1 MSYVIHIWQH
11 PATEPLPA
19 DSQSA
24 SRWHEQLSRLSGQP
38 SPHFTP
44 LAQRLREIFADDPA
58 EEDDGDFDSDSVW
71 LEEPPKAGTDR
82 VWALGLNSGQLHR
95 SMPVIVREANALGLL
110 VYDFQTGNAY
120 LPNGSILGK
129 QMTFQGQAMAASG
142 LEEGAVDDT
151 KQFERKSELVAVF
164 VEMMQPVLEPHGFK
178 YVKSKIAFVKTYPQ
192 IEQHLSFDSLDYYP
206 NYEVRMYATVYAKLK
221 PCEFT
226 EKAWGFPLLPGGGTY
241 QISIL

>member
-1 MSYVIHIWQH
+1 MSYVVHIWQH

-19 DSQSA
+19 DFQSA
-24 SRWHEQLSRLSGQP
+24 SYWHEQLSRLSGQP
-38 SPHFTP
+38 SPRFAS
-44 LAQRLREIFADDPA
+44 LAQCLREIFADDPA

-95 SMPVIVREANALGLL
+95 SMPVIVHEAQALGLL

-120 LPNGSILGK
+120 LPNGNILGTP
-129 QMTFQGQAMAASG
+129 MTFQGQATAASG
-142 LEEGAVDDT
+142 KDGGQADDT

-164 VEMMQPVLEPHGFK
+164 VEMMAPILEPHGFK
-178 YVKSKIAFVKTYPQ
+178 YVKSKNAFVKTYPQ
-192 IEQHLSFDSLDYYP
+192 IEQHLSFDSLESWPGYAVD
-206 NYEVRMYATVYAKLK
+206 MYATVYAKLK

-226 EKAWGFPLLPGGGTY
+226 QKAWGFPLLPGGGTY
-241 QISIL
+241 QISTL